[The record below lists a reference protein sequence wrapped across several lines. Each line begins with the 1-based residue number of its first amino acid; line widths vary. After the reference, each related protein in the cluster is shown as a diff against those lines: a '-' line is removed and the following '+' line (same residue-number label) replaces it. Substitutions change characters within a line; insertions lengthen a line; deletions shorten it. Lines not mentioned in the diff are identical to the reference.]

1 MIMDI
6 KKLLTRSI
14 SGLVY
19 VLLIVGCVLWG
30 LPGIAVLGVLFAIL
44 ATFELEQITH
54 EVTSRRMPLVVLDIL
69 GVALLS
75 ISFNPAM
82 PIVPLLLWVLVV
94 LVRLIAELYFKNEN
108 PLKSMAH
115 SLFAQI
121 YIGLPLAAMSF
132 TAIILVP
139 KTILLIFL
147 FLWINDT
154 GAYIVGSML
163 GKHRLFERISP
174 KKSWEGFFGGLVF
187 NLIAAYLFCYFD
199 STFMGLHSNI
209 FIWLSLA
216 TIVTVFGTWGDLI
229 ESMIK
234 RHLNIKD
241 SGNLIPGHGGIL
253 DRIDSF
259 LLAMPAALVF
269 FAVLDIL

>member
-1 MIMDI
+1 MDI
-6 KKLLTRSI
+6 KKLLTRSV

-19 VLLIVGCVLWG
+19 VLLIIGCVLWG
-30 LPGIAVLGVLFAIL
+30 STGIAVLGILLAIL
-44 ATFELEQITH
+44 STFELEKIIH
-54 EVTSRRMPLVVLDIL
+54 EARPRRMPLVALDML
-69 GVALLS
+69 GVVLLAV
-75 ISFNPAM
+75 SFNPVI
-82 PIVPLLLWVLVV
+82 PVVPLVLWILVI
-94 LVRLIAELYFKNEN
+94 LARLILELYAKDEN

-115 SLFAQI
+115 SIFVQI
-121 YIGLPLAAMSF
+121 YIGLPLCAMSI
-132 TAIILVP
+132 TSLIVVP
-139 KTILLIFL
+139 KAILLVFL

-154 GAYIVGSML
+154 GAYLVGSMV

-187 NLIAAYLFCYFD
+187 NLIAASIFCYCS
-199 STFMGLHSNI
+199 STFMGLHANI
-209 FIWLSLA
+209 IQWLIFAL
-216 TIVTVFGTWGDLI
+216 IVTVFGTWGDLI

-259 LLAMPAALVF
+259 LLAMPAVLVF
-269 FAVLDIL
+269 FSFIYLYQ